1 MPKNKGNNAKT
12 KQKNQPKKLKD
23 ICIVTLQGAT
33 KLPPNLGEQSH
44 NKAVK
49 RIKKM
54 LQNSKL
60 RNTAVID
67 MHHVL
72 DLFKQTEQTPFQ
84 KLRDYN
90 RVCVSWVG
98 NLDNELG
105 QALIPDMQKRIK
117 SGQIDFGIICC
128 ARGKRP
134 KRKKNQPRTP
144 ETDKR
149 SICVEPGSKAYI
161 TYTLSNW
168 AKSNTIVFFDDGE
181 DHVKSVGSLDYS
193 PAKCSVYL
201 VPLGDNAKPFI
212 EEACQSLLNSEA
224 EEAEEAEET
233 AEEVEETAEE
243 VEEIE
248 K

>member
-12 KQKNQPKKLKD
+12 KQKQKNQPKKMKD

-33 KLPPNLGEQSH
+33 KLPPNLSEQSH
-44 NKAVK
+44 KSVK
-49 RIKKM
+49 RIIKILKKY
-54 LQNSKL
+54 KKIGI
-60 RNTAVID
+60 ID
-67 MHHVL
+67 MHNVL

-84 KLRDYN
+84 KLKDYN

-105 QALIPDMQKRIK
+105 QALVPDMQKRIK

-144 ETDKR
+144 ETDRR

-161 TYTLSNW
+161 TYTLSKW
-168 AKSNTIVFFDDGE
+168 AKSKSIVFFDDGE
-181 DHVKSVGSLDYS
+181 DHVQSVSSLDYS

-212 EEACQSLLNSEA
+212 D
-224 EEAEEAEET
+224 
-233 AEEVEETAEE
+233 
-243 VEEIE
+243 II
-248 K
+248 

>member
-1 MPKNKGNNAKT
+1 MPKNKGNNATT
-12 KQKNQPKKLKD
+12 KQKNKSKKVKD

-44 NKAVK
+44 KSVK
-49 RIKKM
+49 RIQKIFK
-54 LQNSKL
+54 NSK
-60 RNTAVID
+60 RKKIGIID
-67 MHHVL
+67 MHNVL
-72 DLFKQTEQTPFQ
+72 DLYKQTESTPFQ
-84 KLRDYN
+84 KLEDYH

-105 QALIPDMQKRIK
+105 QALVPDMQKRIK

-161 TYTLSNW
+161 TYTLSKW
-168 AKSNTIVFFDDGE
+168 AKSNSIVFFDDGE

-212 EEACQSLLNSEA
+212 EASCQSILNPEA
-224 EEAEEAEET
+224 EEA
-233 AEEVEETAEE
+233 
-243 VEEIE
+243 
-248 K
+248 